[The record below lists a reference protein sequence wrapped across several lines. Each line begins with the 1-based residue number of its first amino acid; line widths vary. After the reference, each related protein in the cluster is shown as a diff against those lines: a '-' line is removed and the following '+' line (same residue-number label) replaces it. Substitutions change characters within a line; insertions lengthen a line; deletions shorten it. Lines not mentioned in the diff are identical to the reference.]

1 MNFWCERLCVFHV
14 FLPSGDV
21 PSTTISQKFRRKIAF
36 MVELEMISFKPVNE
50 LVELEVYA
58 ANIYTCAVG

>member
-1 MNFWCERLCVFHV
+1 
-14 FLPSGDV
+14 
-21 PSTTISQKFRRKIAF
+21 